1 MRSLIQRVTSASV
14 QVEDKIISEI
24 GSGLVVLLGIT
35 HNDSV
40 DDSNYLINK
49 ILNLRIFGDE
59 NSDNFELSLLD
70 TNKEILIISQFTL
83 YADTKKGGRPSFI
96 ESAKS
101 DVAKKIY
108 DEFISLIKTQTEI
121 NVKTGIFGAKML
133 VNINNDGP
141 VTISMDSR

>member
-14 QVEDKIISEI
+14 QVENKIISEI

-35 HNDSV
+35 HNDSL

-83 YADTKKGGRPSFI
+83 YADTKKGRRPSFI

-108 DEFISLIKTQTEI
+108 DEFISVIKTQTEI

-141 VTISMDSR
+141 VTLSMDSR

>member
-83 YADTKKGGRPSFI
+83 YADTKKGRRPSFI

-108 DEFISLIKTQTEI
+108 DEFISLIKTQIEI

>member
-14 QVEDKIISEI
+14 QVEDKIICEI

-70 TNKEILIISQFTL
+70 TKKEILIISQFTL
-83 YADTKKGGRPSFI
+83 YADTKKGRRPSFI

>member
-14 QVEDKIISEI
+14 QVENKIISEI

-35 HNDSV
+35 HNDSAN
-40 DDSNYLINK
+40 DSNYLINK
-49 ILNLRIFGDE
+49 ILNLRIFGDD

-70 TNKEILIISQFTL
+70 TNKDILIISQFTL
-83 YADTKKGGRPSFI
+83 YADTKKGRRPSFI

-108 DEFISLIKTQTEI
+108 EEFITLIKAQREI

>member
-1 MRSLIQRVTSASV
+1 LRSLIQRVTSASV

-83 YADTKKGGRPSFI
+83 YADTKKGRRPSFI

>member
-1 MRSLIQRVTSASV
+1 MCIR
-14 QVEDKIISEI
+14 
-24 GSGLVVLLGIT
+24 
-35 HNDSV
+35 DS
-40 DDSNYLINK
+40 
-49 ILNLRIFGDE
+49 
-59 NSDNFELSLLD
+59 FELSLLD

-83 YADTKKGGRPSFI
+83 YADTKKGRRPSFI

>member
-14 QVEDKIISEI
+14 QVEDKIICEI

-83 YADTKKGGRPSFI
+83 YADTKKGRRPSFI

>member
-14 QVEDKIISEI
+14 QVENKIISEI

-35 HNDSV
+35 HNDSAN
-40 DDSNYLINK
+40 DSNYLINK
-49 ILNLRIFGDE
+49 ILNLRIFGDD

-70 TNKEILIISQFTL
+70 TNKDILIISQFTL
-83 YADTKKGGRPSFI
+83 YADTKKGRRPSFI

-108 DEFISLIKTQTEI
+108 DEFITLIKEQTEI

>member
-35 HNDSV
+35 HNDSL

-83 YADTKKGGRPSFI
+83 YADTKKGRRPSFI

>member
-14 QVEDKIISEI
+14 QVEDKIICEI

-35 HNDSV
+35 HNDSL

-70 TNKEILIISQFTL
+70 TKKEILIISQFTL
-83 YADTKKGGRPSFI
+83 YADTKKGRRPSFI

-133 VNINNDGP
+133 VNITNDGP

>member
-14 QVEDKIISEI
+14 QVEDKIICEI

-35 HNDSV
+35 HNDSL

-70 TNKEILIISQFTL
+70 TKKEILIISQFTL
-83 YADTKKGGRPSFI
+83 YADTKKGRRPSFI

>member
-83 YADTKKGGRPSFI
+83 YADTKKGRRPSFI

-141 VTISMDSR
+141 VTLSMDSR

>member
-1 MRSLIQRVTSASV
+1 LRSLIQRVTSASV

-35 HNDSV
+35 HNDSL

-83 YADTKKGGRPSFI
+83 YADTKKGRRPSFI

>member
-49 ILNLRIFGDE
+49 ILNLRIFGDK

-83 YADTKKGGRPSFI
+83 YADTKKGRRPSFI

>member
-24 GSGLVVLLGIT
+24 VSGLVVLLGIT

-83 YADTKKGGRPSFI
+83 YADTKKGRRPSFI

>member
-70 TNKEILIISQFTL
+70 TIKEILIISQFTL
-83 YADTKKGGRPSFI
+83 YADTKKGRRPSFI

>member
-83 YADTKKGGRPSFI
+83 YADTKKGRRPSFI

-101 DVAKKIY
+101 EVAKKIY

>member
-83 YADTKKGGRPSFI
+83 YADTKKGRRPSFI

-141 VTISMDSR
+141 VTLSIDSR

>member
-70 TNKEILIISQFTL
+70 TNKDILIISQFTL
-83 YADTKKGGRPSFI
+83 YADTKKGRRPSFI

>member
-49 ILNLRIFGDE
+49 ILNLRIFGDN

-70 TNKEILIISQFTL
+70 TNKDILIISQFTL
-83 YADTKKGGRPSFI
+83 YADTKKGRRPSFI

>member
-83 YADTKKGGRPSFI
+83 YADTKKGRRPSFI

>member
-35 HNDSV
+35 HNDSAN
-40 DDSNYLINK
+40 DSNYLINK

-83 YADTKKGGRPSFI
+83 YADTKKGRRPSFI

>member
-59 NSDNFELSLLD
+59 NSDNFESSLLD

-83 YADTKKGGRPSFI
+83 YADTKKGRRPSFI

>member
-35 HNDSV
+35 HNDSE

-83 YADTKKGGRPSFI
+83 YADTKKGRRPSFI

>member
-14 QVEDKIISEI
+14 QVENKIISEI

-35 HNDSV
+35 HNDSAN
-40 DDSNYLINK
+40 DSNYLINK
-49 ILNLRIFGDE
+49 ILNLRIFGDD

-83 YADTKKGGRPSFI
+83 YADTKKGRRPSFI